1 MQELGIRQEEKKV
14 FFGQLLGMA
23 DQISFT
29 LGTVKLMVDIN
40 MFLFSDSLCSEIF
53 FYLNIHSDK
62 TEQQGHHVL
71 LMDIYVENS
80 EYRPKETNS
89 VAWGGNILECLCLE
103 CCYDVG

>member
-1 MQELGIRQEEKKV
+1 MQELDIRQDEKKV

-40 MFLFSDSLCSEIF
+40 MFLLST
-53 FYLNIHSDK
+53 HSAVKYFLPKYPFRQNSTTRAFID
-62 TEQQGHHVL
+62 GY
-71 LMDIYVENS
+71 IYVENS
-80 EYRPKETNS
+80 EYRSKETNS